1 MTVLEFFRYFEDKLS
16 RTLSADWDND
26 GAACLPAPARDVRRV
41 LIALD
46 ATERVVERAVEEGF
60 DVLLTHHPL
69 LFRGVKALTP
79 FAAVPRK
86 LLHLAQGGVAAL
98 SYHTRLDAAVGG
110 VNDVLAAALGLV
122 NVAPLAGTE
131 MPAFARIGELPA
143 ALSATAFAAEVK
155 RRLGLSA
162 LLLSGEGTVKT
173 VALCGGEGGDFLEA
187 AREAGADLYL
197 SGRIGYHRMLDA
209 AEDGMIAMEI
219 GHFASEVPVLE
230 MLATL
235 VREADPTVKIAVD
248 TTPTI
253 QLL

>member
-1 MTVLEFFRYFEDKLS
+1 MTVLELFRFFEDKLS

-26 GAACLPAPARDVRRV
+26 GAACLPAPTRDVRRV

-46 ATERVVERAVEEGF
+46 ATERVVERAVEESF

-79 FAAVPRK
+79 FTAVSRK
-86 LLHLAQGGVAAL
+86 LLRLAQGGVAAL
-98 SYHTRLDAAVGG
+98 SYHTRLDAAAGG

-122 NVAPLAGTE
+122 NVAPLGCAKE
-131 MPAFARIGELPA
+131 SAFARIGELPVAVSA
-143 ALSATAFAAEVK
+143 AAFAAEVK
-155 RRLGLSA
+155 RRLGISA

-209 AEDGMIAMEI
+209 AEDGIIAMEI

-230 MLATL
+230 MLAGL
-235 VREADPTVKIAVD
+235 VREAEATVEIVVD
-248 TTPTI
+248 TAPTI